1 MSSALARPGSDT
13 GRRPSGQFGP
23 DFYQRLPVGGQL
35 GHLEYLVKQKDLELY
50 RSAVGYTEAGFP
62 SLALAE
68 ARQVLAGKY
77 GTMPLTG
84 LRHQEWYY
92 RPPFLERRVQVSGW
106 IREKYR
112 LHGRDWLVV
121 GTFAVDE
128 IGTEVLR
135 SQHTFV
141 VGEEDVG
148 QEDVGDE
155 DPRAEVS
162 ESWPTVDSGK
172 SLPVLEK
179 QLVAEDLEV
188 CRTLSPRLAPACEWE
203 VDEPTA
209 ARLMSFAYLHQLMAS
224 SYGIDFR
231 QGGQLD
237 VRFLKPLSPG
247 GRFTAH
253 GSIAQEKP
261 EAGRTSLR
269 LRVWLEAQDG
279 TTLAFGL
286 AKVTVPSP
294 LT

>member
-1 MSSALARPGSDT
+1 MAGP
-13 GRRPSGQFGP
+13 RRHSGQFGP

-35 GHLEYLVKQKDLELY
+35 GHLEYLVKQEDLELY
-50 RSAVGYTEAGFP
+50 RSAVGYPQAGFTG
-62 SLALAE
+62 LAVAE
-68 ARQVLAGKY
+68 CRQVLASKY
-77 GTMPLTG
+77 GAMPLTG
-84 LRHQEWYY
+84 VRHQEWYY
-92 RPPFLERRVQVSGW
+92 RPPLVGRRVQVSGW

-135 SQHTFV
+135 SRHTFV
-141 VGEEDVG
+141 VGEEGPPEPTEVPERW
-148 QEDVGDE
+148 QTA
-155 DPRAEVS
+155 DP
-162 ESWPTVDSGK
+162 GK
-172 SLPVLEK
+172 ALPLLEK
-179 QLVAEDLEV
+179 QLVPADLEV
-188 CRTLSPRLAPACEWE
+188 FSTLPRRLAPACEWTM
-203 VDEPTA
+203 DGSDPA
-209 ARLMSFAYLHQLMAS
+209 KMMSFAYLHQLMAS

-247 GRFTAH
+247 RKFIAH
-253 GSIAQEKP
+253 GSISQEKP
-261 EAGRTSLR
+261 EGHRTSLC

-279 TTLAFGL
+279 TTAAFGR

>member
-1 MSSALARPGSDT
+1 M
-13 GRRPSGQFGP
+13 
-23 DFYQRLPVGGQL
+23 
-35 GHLEYLVKQKDLELY
+35 
-50 RSAVGYTEAGFP
+50 
-62 SLALAE
+62 
-68 ARQVLAGKY
+68 
-77 GTMPLTG
+77 
-84 LRHQEWYY
+84 
-92 RPPFLERRVQVSGW
+92 QVSGW

-121 GTFAVDE
+121 GTLAVDE

-141 VGEEDVG
+141 VG

-172 SLPVLEK
+172 SLRVLEK

>member
-1 MSSALARPGSDT
+1 MAGPGSDT
-13 GRRPSGQFGP
+13 GGRSSGQFGP

-35 GHLEYLVKQKDLELY
+35 GHLEYLVKPEYLGLY
-50 RSAVGYTEAGFP
+50 RSAVGYPEAGFP

-68 ARQVLAGKY
+68 GRQVLGSKY

-84 LRHQEWYY
+84 VRHQEWYY

-121 GTFAVDE
+121 GTLAVDE

-135 SQHTFV
+135 SRHTFV
-141 VGEEDVG
+141 VEEEDL
-148 QEDVGDE
+148 GDE
-155 DPRAEVS
+155 DPRPQA
-162 ESWPTVDSGK
+162 PGK
-172 SLPVLEK
+172 FPLAQAGKELPVLEK
-179 QLVAEDLEV
+179 QLAPEDLEV
-188 CRTLSPRLAPACEWE
+188 FSTLTPRLAPACEWA
-203 VDEPTA
+203 VDEPAA
-209 ARLMSFAYLHQLMAS
+209 ARLMSFAYLHQLVAS

-237 VRFLKPLSPG
+237 VRFLQPLRPG
-247 GRFTAH
+247 GKFTAR
-253 GSIAQEKP
+253 GAISREK
-261 EAGRTSLR
+261 AKAHRTRLC

-279 TTLAFGL
+279 TTVAFGQ

>member
-1 MSSALARPGSDT
+1 MSRPGSDT
-13 GRRPSGQFGP
+13 GGRPSGQFGP
-23 DFYQRLPVGGQL
+23 DFYRRLPVGGQL
-35 GHLEYLVKQKDLELY
+35 GHLEYLVKREDLELY
-50 RSAVGYTEAGFP
+50 RSAVGYPDAGFP

-68 ARQVLAGKY
+68 GRQVLAGKY

-84 LRHQEWYY
+84 VRYQEWYY

-135 SQHTFV
+135 SQHTFL
-141 VGEEDVG
+141 VGE
-148 QEDVGDE
+148 EDVGDE
-155 DPRAEVS
+155 DPRTEVA

-172 SLPVLEK
+172 ALAVLEK

-188 CRTLSPRLAPACEWE
+188 FRTLSRRLAPACEGA
-203 VDEPTA
+203 VDEPAA

-237 VRFLKPLSPG
+237 VRFLKPLRPG
-247 GRFTAH
+247 GKFTAH
-253 GSIAQEKP
+253 GSIFREKP
-261 EAGRTSLR
+261 EAHRTVQY
-269 LRVWLEAQDG
+269 LRVWLEAQDE
-279 TTLAFGL
+279 TPVAFGQ

>member
-1 MSSALARPGSDT
+1 MH
-13 GRRPSGQFGP
+13 SGPFGP
-23 DFYQRLPVGGQL
+23 DFYRRLPAGGQL
-35 GHLEYLVKQKDLELY
+35 GHLEYLVKQEDLERY
-50 RSAVGYTEAGFP
+50 RSAVGYPEAGFP
-62 SLALAE
+62 SLAMDE
-68 ARQVLAGKY
+68 GRQVLASKY

-84 LRHQEWYY
+84 VRHQEWYY
-92 RPPFLERRVQVSGW
+92 RPPFVERRVQVSGW

-135 SQHTFV
+135 SCHTFV
-141 VGEEDVG
+141 VGEE
-148 QEDVGDE
+148 E
-155 DPRAEVS
+155 PPEVP
-162 ESWPTVDSGK
+162 ENFPLADSGK
-172 SLPVLEK
+172 ALPVLEK
-179 QLVAEDLEV
+179 QLLPQDLELF
-188 CRTLSPRLAPACEWE
+188 RTLSHRLAPACEWA
-203 VDEPTA
+203 VDGSAA

-247 GRFTAH
+247 GKFTAH
-253 GSIAQEKP
+253 GSIFQEKL
-261 EAGRTSLR
+261 EAHRTILC

-279 TTLAFGL
+279 TTAAFGQ